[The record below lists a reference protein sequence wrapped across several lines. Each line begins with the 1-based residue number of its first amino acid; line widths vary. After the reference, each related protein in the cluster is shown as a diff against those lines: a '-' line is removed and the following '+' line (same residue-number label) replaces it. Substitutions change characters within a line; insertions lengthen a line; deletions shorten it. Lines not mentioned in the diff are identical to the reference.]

1 MAKKFSISQ
10 APAFAGAVPIPRIGG
25 DAVSV
30 PFTFRYL
37 DRESLA
43 QLYSEWGEQQR
54 ELGPRAD
61 QLSLPEFTSA
71 QIELQVCQIKQVVE
85 AWGFDEPFDDVHIRA
100 LVASARTVPE
110 AILSVYARAYEE
122 ARLGN

>member
-10 APAFAGAVPIPRIGG
+10 APAFTGAVPIPRIGG
-25 DAVSV
+25 DAVNV

-37 DRESLA
+37 DREALA

-54 ELGPRAD
+54 ELAARAD

-71 QIELQVCQIKQVVE
+71 QIDLQVGQIKRVVE
-85 AWGFDEPFDDVHIRA
+85 AWGCLLYTSPSPRD
-100 LVASARTVPE
+100 
-110 AILSVYARAYEE
+110 
-122 ARLGN
+122 